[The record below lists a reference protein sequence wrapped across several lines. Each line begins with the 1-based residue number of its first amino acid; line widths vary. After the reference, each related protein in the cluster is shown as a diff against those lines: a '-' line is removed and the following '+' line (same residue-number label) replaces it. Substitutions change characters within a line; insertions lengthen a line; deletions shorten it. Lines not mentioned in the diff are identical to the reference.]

1 MKAREERKQSN
12 GNRKEGRRT
21 EVGWV
26 ILFIKEESV
35 ILLSLWKP
43 IIHRLS

>member
-1 MKAREERKQSN
+1 MKAREERKESN

-35 ILLSLWKP
+35 ILSLWKP